1 MAPGLC
7 IIGSGYSAAAL
18 LLHLEAQGARPDDI
32 CIIGPGPL
40 GAGQAFGCVNADF
53 RLNVRAD
60 LMQLWPDDPN
70 HFATWAKKHITDDPD
85 ANTPIGPFHR
95 RRDFTA
101 YITHELAARP
111 RLSSVRQI
119 KSNAVALRRKDRG
132 WRIDLDDGSAE
143 TADRVVLATGNPP
156 PEWPFA
162 KQAAN
167 SQTLIRVPWRGDWPG
182 RIGAQVRVVIIGSG
196 LTALDAVHTL
206 RLHGHEGAISLVA
219 PDGHLPPVQTDWH
232 DADPLAWP
240 ETPSAAKFLRFMRDV
255 TGADISWE
263 ETEWQ
268 RRFES
273 LRVNISAAWK
283 ALPVPEQLR
292 LMRRLGW
299 LWSLAR
305 FRAGPQAHGSAISMY
320 ESGQMEL
327 VASMVTGIETGTDGR
342 HHVHLANGTIL
353 DADAVVNCSGA
364 GRDPLITRVLD
375 DGVAMRHQCL
385 PGRPALTSDLALLQP
400 DGSAHETLF
409 GVGPMTA
416 HVAGDV
422 LGSASIAR
430 QARGLASRLLEQ
442 QRA

>member
-18 LLHLEAQGARPDDI
+18 LLHLEAQGARPEDI
-32 CIIGPGPL
+32 CVVGPHQL
-40 GAGQAFGCVNADF
+40 GAGQAFGCINRDF

-70 HFATWAKKHITDDPD
+70 HFAVWAKQHVTDDPD
-85 ANTPIGPFHR
+85 AATPIGPFHR
-95 RRDFTA
+95 RRDFAA

-111 RLSSVRQI
+111 QLSNARQI
-119 KSNAVALRRKDRG
+119 PSSAVELCRTNGG
-132 WRIDLDDGSAE
+132 WSITLDDGSTVA
-143 TADRVVLATGNPP
+143 ADRLVLATGNPP
-156 PEWPFA
+156 PDWPFC
-162 KQAAN
+162 KQVAD
-167 SQTLIRVPWRGDWPG
+167 SDTLIRVPWRGDWPEH
-182 RIGAQVRVVIIGSG
+182 IEPKARVVIIGSG

-206 RLHGHEGAISLVA
+206 RLNGHEGGIRLVA
-219 PDGHLPPVQTDWH
+219 PDGLLPPVQTDWH
-232 DADPLAWP
+232 DADPLTWP
-240 ETPSAAKFLRFMRDV
+240 ETPSAARFLRFMRNVIGD
-255 TGADISWE
+255 DIPWE

-273 LRVNISAAWK
+273 LRVNISVAWQ
-283 ALPVPEQLR
+283 ALPAPEQKR
-292 LMRRLGW
+292 LMRRFGW

-320 ESGQMEL
+320 KSGQLKL
-327 VASMVTGIETGTDGR
+327 VTSLVTGIETDQNGC
-342 HHVHLANGTIL
+342 HQVHLANGTVL

-364 GRDPLITRVLD
+364 GRDPLITRLLD
-375 DGVAMRHQCL
+375 DGVAMRHECL
-385 PGRPALTSDLALLQP
+385 ANRPALTPELALLQP
-400 DGSAHETLF
+400 DGTAHETLF

-442 QRA
+442 QWT